1 MTQVESLIHALKQVL
16 KGRGVTYAELARRLE
31 ISESSVKRL
40 LSRGG
45 LTLER
50 LEQICACLDT
60 DFLELAKRMQRE
72 QAEPRDLS
80 LQQEQALA
88 DDAQL
93 LALAYHL
100 VNGWTPARLRKTY
113 GMSEAAL
120 TGALAKLDRLGLI
133 DYMPGGAVKVKVARN
148 LKWRPDGP
156 LHRRYTQQALS
167 EFFASSFGGKD
178 ARLRFMAREMSLDSM
193 GRVLRQLDRLAAE
206 FEELADLDQGLR
218 DDARVNVGFVLG
230 LRPWTFSVLTTLEPD
245 GPGTTGRGLRSH
257 NR

>member
-1 MTQVESLIHALKQVL
+1 MTQVESLIQALKQVL
-16 KGRGVTYAELARRLE
+16 KGRGVTYSELARRLG

-72 QAEPRDLS
+72 QAEPRDLT
-80 LQQEQALA
+80 LKQEEALA
-88 DDAQL
+88 EDSQL
-93 LALAYHL
+93 LAIAYHL
-100 VNGWTPARLRKTY
+100 INGWTPNRLRKTY

-120 TGALAKLDRLGLI
+120 TGPLAKLDRLGLI
-133 DYMPGGAVKVKVARN
+133 DLMPGGEVKVKVARN

-178 ARLRFMAREMSLDSM
+178 KRLRFMAREMSLDSI
-193 GRVLRQLDRLAAE
+193 GRVLQQIDRFAAE
-206 FEELADLDQGLR
+206 FEELADMDQARPSDTRVDVGL
-218 DDARVNVGFVLG
+218 VLA
-230 LRPWTFSVLTTLEPD
+230 LRPWRLSVLTRLEP
-245 GPGTTGRGLRSH
+245 GKEPGRAKVR
-257 NR
+257 